1 MNKIIK
7 KISLL
12 LTSLGLVLLI
22 GGVISSLIFSEQIE
36 SAVVKNLK
44 EQIPTN
50 LEIGD
55 VDFQLFDNFPFS
67 TVKINK
73 LYIQEDVSFGNDTLL
88 YAESAY
94 VSFSVIKFI
103 FNTFSIENISINSG
117 KISIKESANKTNY
130 AFLKNN
136 NNNETEIKLEEIKL
150 VNTVFNYSSQPNK
163 TELALI
169 CSNIKLDII
178 EKNNYNIDGSYTS
191 KKTEI
196 YNKEYL
202 ENKKVKVNINYLNTD
217 GIEKLKSSS
226 IDIEGLQFFV
236 KGFLNQENYLDLE
249 IIGEKQNIK
258 SFTQNT
264 PKHLRQIYASIL
276 LDGIINY
283 NAIIKGKI
291 GSQKNPHLTIDYSV
305 TEGVFET
312 KKYPFYLSNISCNG
326 IIDNGLNNNF
336 KSSSV
341 SFNNFDGKTK
351 KGNIKGEFLLSN
363 LADYYL
369 NADLISVWQMDEANY
384 YFEESPFYE
393 CNGQINAKTKY
404 EGKISFDENF
414 NNHFLNGNH
423 YSEISLTD
431 LNFLYRNY
439 PVKINVAK
447 CNAQIYNDSIKI
459 NNSLI
464 NIKDSDIKYVGIVK
478 NLFNYILLNSN
489 SKIEL
494 VGDLNSKTINLKTLI
509 ASDEKDEENL
519 NEFVLPEYLTFRLN
533 SKIETLV
540 YNNIYPNNINGNLY
554 FKDNSISSKDLE
566 LNIFDGKMSFD
577 GKFYKNEK
585 NNFKLTSNIKLEK
598 IDVKKGFSAF
608 NNFGQDFIQDKHIK
622 GLSSSRIICNMYWD
636 KYLNLNYESIDVNS
650 KITIEKGELID
661 FKPLESLSA
670 YVKLKD
676 LEHIKFSKLE
686 NEIKI
691 KDKIISIPNMEI
703 NSSALSL
710 IISGKHFFNREYN
723 YKVSLLLSDLLA
735 KRFRSKRSDFN
746 PNDSISPLKT
756 DLQIRMKGN
765 KDDSEIYFE
774 KLKIKENIKQ
784 EIKKEIIDVKK
795 IISEELK
802 KKEKDEESE
811 DLEIEWDD
819 NP

>member
-178 EKNNYNIDGSYTS
+178 EKNNYNIDGSYIS

-236 KGFLNQENYLDLE
+236 KGFLNQEKYLDLE

-291 GSQKNPHLTIDYSV
+291 GSQTNPHLTIDYSV

-494 VGDLNSKTINLKTLI
+494 VGDLNSKTINLKTLM

>member
-12 LTSLGLVLLI
+12 LTSLGLILII

-163 TELALI
+163 TELVLI
-169 CSNIKLDII
+169 CSNIKLDIVD
-178 EKNNYNIDGSYTS
+178 KNNCNIDGAYTS

-369 NADLISVWQMDEANY
+369 KADLISVWQMDEANY

-494 VGDLNSKTINLKTLI
+494 VGDLNSKTINLK
-509 ASDEKDEENL
+509 K
-519 NEFVLPEYLTFRLN
+519 
-533 SKIETLV
+533 
-540 YNNIYPNNINGNLY
+540 
-554 FKDNSISSKDLE
+554 
-566 LNIFDGKMSFD
+566 
-577 GKFYKNEK
+577 
-585 NNFKLTSNIKLEK
+585 
-598 IDVKKGFSAF
+598 
-608 NNFGQDFIQDKHIK
+608 
-622 GLSSSRIICNMYWD
+622 
-636 KYLNLNYESIDVNS
+636 
-650 KITIEKGELID
+650 
-661 FKPLESLSA
+661 
-670 YVKLKD
+670 
-676 LEHIKFSKLE
+676 
-686 NEIKI
+686 
-691 KDKIISIPNMEI
+691 
-703 NSSALSL
+703 
-710 IISGKHFFNREYN
+710 
-723 YKVSLLLSDLLA
+723 
-735 KRFRSKRSDFN
+735 
-746 PNDSISPLKT
+746 
-756 DLQIRMKGN
+756 
-765 KDDSEIYFE
+765 
-774 KLKIKENIKQ
+774 
-784 EIKKEIIDVKK
+784 
-795 IISEELK
+795 
-802 KKEKDEESE
+802 
-811 DLEIEWDD
+811 
-819 NP
+819 